1 MVGKNLYTQFFLKD
15 LERMFIPSEQVF
27 SASDR
32 LSVGQM
38 INLTNHFFRREKNDR
53 ETLASSL

>member
-1 MVGKNLYTQFFLKD
+1 MVGKNRYTQLFLKD

>member
-1 MVGKNLYTQFFLKD
+1 MVGKNRYTLFFLKS
-15 LERMFIPSEQVF
+15 LKRMFILSERVF

-38 INLTNHFFRREKNDR
+38 INLTNHFFEEGEK
-53 ETLASSL
+53 

>member
-1 MVGKNLYTQFFLKD
+1 MVGKNRYTQFFLKG
-15 LERMFIPSEQVF
+15 LERMFIPSEHVF